1 MGRAIILKGLLISCL
16 ALINIA
22 WAAEDKP
29 AEAKAAESKSE
40 NTETKSDKAA
50 EASPAKAEEGKAS
63 ASAEGKG
70 DKAAEPKAA
79 EKKPEEAKK
88 DVTLND
94 SVSAELK
101 ASIAAAEK
109 ANKASAKAGFEW
121 FWSDKS
127 GSEHVQEAIKL
138 ANAGEDKKAMQLA
151 KLVELAGKQGL
162 SKQRN
167 QKKRNLI
174 FNN

>member
-16 ALINIA
+16 ALINIT

-63 ASAEGKG
+63 V
-70 DKAAEPKAA
+70 EPKSA

-88 DVTLND
+88 EAVTLND

-101 ASIAAAEK
+101 ATIAAAEK

-162 SKQRN
+162 EQAEKSKKAKPDFQ
-167 QKKRNLI
+167 
-174 FNN
+174 

>member
-162 SKQRN
+162 EQAEKSKKAKPDFQ
-167 QKKRNLI
+167 
-174 FNN
+174 

>member
-16 ALINIA
+16 ALINIT

-63 ASAEGKG
+63 V
-70 DKAAEPKAA
+70 EPKSA

-88 DVTLND
+88 EAVTLND

-162 SKQRN
+162 EQAEKSKKAKPDFQ
-167 QKKRNLI
+167 
-174 FNN
+174 

>member
-63 ASAEGKG
+63 ASVEGKG

-162 SKQRN
+162 EQAEKSKKAKPDFQ
-167 QKKRNLI
+167 
-174 FNN
+174 

>member
-88 DVTLND
+88 EAVTLND

-151 KLVELAGKQGL
+151 KLIELAGKQGL
-162 SKQRN
+162 EQAEKSKKAKPDFQ
-167 QKKRNLI
+167 
-174 FNN
+174 